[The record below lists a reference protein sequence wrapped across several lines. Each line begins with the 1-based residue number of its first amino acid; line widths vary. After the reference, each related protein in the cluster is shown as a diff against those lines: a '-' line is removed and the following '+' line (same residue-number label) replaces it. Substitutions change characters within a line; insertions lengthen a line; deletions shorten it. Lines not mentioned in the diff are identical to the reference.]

1 MLLLASAERLV
12 PNQRITCAG
21 ISKTINAVREV
32 CLANLERPK
41 LPSHRANSHQAN
53 TDETFCNHDRT
64 ATLFATA
71 AFAAEGGSGKIRPDS
86 AVKVGTTELPGG
98 GYNVTRT
105 GSVSSTEVT
114 LTQGKAKVTLPVQV
128 VQARRA
134 SDAVSARSEIDSR
147 VQTEIQFQK
156 ETLVLESAPS
166 LVAGQ

>member
-1 MLLLASAERLV
+1 M
-12 PNQRITCAG
+12 
-21 ISKTINAVREV
+21 
-32 CLANLERPK
+32 
-41 LPSHRANSHQAN
+41 
-53 TDETFCNHDRT
+53 
-64 ATLFATA
+64 
-71 AFAAEGGSGKIRPDS
+71 
-86 AVKVGTTELPGG
+86 
-98 GYNVTRT
+98 TRT

-147 VQTEIQFQK
+147 LQTEIQFQK